1 MTTELDALPETE
13 AIRMLSMFIDTA
25 VGTRVTMHTTRIKE
39 VRAELIRLAEEN
51 ARLRPMLTA
60 RSQEMLRLVSESG
73 ELKTRAEKA
82 EARVQELE
90 RENAILEIKNRGTLA
105 NNLCPDHRDKQT
117 GKPCLACTIE
127 TLTRKKDRAE
137 SELAAIK
144 KRIAETAT
152 ATLRITYEEDRAMGV
167 YLRDMDIGMLCLLDG
182 ECVRLLPLDEKS

>member
-25 VGTRVTMHTTRIKE
+25 VGTMVTMHTTRIKE

-90 RENAILEIKNRGTLA
+90 RENEILEIKNRGTLA

-137 SELAAIK
+137 AELAAIK
-144 KRIAETAT
+144 RRIAEAPIQMVPCAPTPDG
-152 ATLRITYEEDRAMGV
+152 LVNKRMR
-167 YLRDMDIGMLCLLDG
+167 LLD
-182 ECVRLLPLDEKS
+182 DEAKS

>member
-39 VRAELIRLAEEN
+39 VRAELIRFAEEN

-82 EARVQELE
+82 EARVQELQDDLRDDSARIVREWDDE
-90 RENAILEIKNRGTLA
+90 RAVW
-105 NNLCPDHRDKQT
+105 KQR
-117 GKPCLACTIE
+117 AE
-127 TLTRKKDRAE
+127 RAE
-137 SELAAIK
+137 SELAAVK
-144 KRIAETAT
+144 KRIAEAPKAT
-152 ATLRITYEEDRAMGV
+152 AYADGDDGLTIGCGPHILAC
-167 YLRDMDIGMLCLLDG
+167 MDESEIGECFAIVKLEDG
-182 ECVRLLPLDEKS
+182 E

>member
-39 VRAELIRLAEEN
+39 VRAELIRFAEEN

-82 EARVQELE
+82 EARVQELQDDLRDDSARIVREWDDE
-90 RENAILEIKNRGTLA
+90 RAVW
-105 NNLCPDHRDKQT
+105 KQR
-117 GKPCLACTIE
+117 AE
-127 TLTRKKDRAE
+127 RAE
-137 SELAAIK
+137 SEVAAIK

>member
-137 SELAAIK
+137 AELAAIK
-144 KRIAETAT
+144 KRIAEAPKTSAYADGDDGLT
-152 ATLRITYEEDRAMGV
+152 IGCGPHILAC
-167 YLRDMDIGMLCLLDG
+167 MDESEIGECFAIVKLEDG
-182 ECVRLLPLDEKS
+182 E